1 MDNGKSGMTTRQ
13 RRGAV
18 SLLLALV
25 LLGVFPLDVLLPSF
39 PALAEHFRSTPA
51 DIALSISLFAVGIA
65 FAQLLIGPLSDV
77 IGRKGLLLAG
87 MSVSMLGALGC
98 VLTTDYSLFLMFRVV
113 QALGC
118 GCFVLS
124 QALVQDLFEGQE
136 RDRLRILM
144 VTAGGIFISLSPLA
158 GTFLQATLGWRG
170 SFWVFIALS
179 AAVLL
184 KACLFLENTR
194 PTTRGTR
201 TNFLTAYRQVLGDF
215 DFVGYWLIS
224 AFAFACH
231 FSFIVISP
239 LIFMDRLQ
247 LSAYEFSL
255 ILLIYGA
262 AYVAGGIL
270 ASVLSRRITSGQQ
283 IVVGLSLILFAGVTM
298 LYLSS
303 SFSLAAATVLIPML
317 ICTAGTTIARPA
329 ATSRAMS
336 LFPDNAGTS
345 ASAGSTIIFICGGL
359 ISALISLSPT
369 NLQSTLGYAF
379 VLLSGV
385 ALTLNSRISR
395 RARILQADAIAQP
408 NGD

>member
-1 MDNGKSGMTTRQ
+1 MDKGKSVVTTTQ
-13 RRGAV
+13 RRAAV
-18 SLLLALV
+18 SLLLAMV

-39 PALAEHFRSTPA
+39 PALAAHFRSSPA

-98 VLTTDYSLFLMFRVV
+98 VLTSDYTLFLVFRVI

-124 QALVQDLFEGQE
+124 QALVQDLFEGEE

-144 VTAGGIFISLSPLA
+144 VTATGIFISVSPLA

-170 SFWVFIALS
+170 SFWVFAALS
-179 AAVLL
+179 AMVLI
-184 KACLFLENTR
+184 KAWLFLTSSR
-194 PTTRGTR
+194 PASGGSPSG
-201 TNFLTAYRQVLGDF
+201 FIQSYRRVLGDF
-215 DFVGYWLIS
+215 EFVGYWLIS

-239 LIFMDRLQ
+239 LIFMDQLQ
-247 LSAYEFSL
+247 LAPYDFSL
-255 ILLIYGA
+255 ILLVYGA
-262 AYVAGGIL
+262 AYVVGGII
-270 ASVLSRRITSGQQ
+270 AAVLNRRITPVQQ
-283 IVVGLSLILFAGVTM
+283 IFIGLSLILLSGLAM
-298 LYLSS
+298 LYLAANHV
-303 SFSLAAATVLIPML
+303 LAPATVLIPML

-329 ATSRAMS
+329 ATSRAMG
-336 LFPDNAGTS
+336 LFPENAGTS

-359 ISALISLSPT
+359 ISALISLSPA
-369 NLQSTLGYAF
+369 NLQSTLGYSF
-379 VLLSGV
+379 VLLSTI
-385 ALTLNSRISR
+385 ALVLNNKLSR
-395 RARILQADAIAQP
+395 RARKHAANAAVRSA
-408 NGD
+408 GG

>member
-1 MDNGKSGMTTRQ
+1 MADGQSAVTRRK

-18 SLLLALV
+18 SLLLAMV
-25 LLGVFPLDVLLPSF
+25 MLGVFPLDVLLPSF
-39 PALAEHFRSTPA
+39 PALAEHFRRTPA

-87 MSVSMLGALGC
+87 MSISILGALGC
-98 VLTTDYSLFLMFRVV
+98 VMTSDYSLFLVFRVV

-124 QALVQDLFEGQE
+124 QALVQDLFEGQQ

-144 VTAGGIFISLSPLA
+144 VTAGGIFISISPLA

-184 KACLFLENTR
+184 KAWLFLESTR
-194 PTTRGTR
+194 PTASGTR
-201 TNFLTAYRQVLGDF
+201 TNFLMAYRRVLGDF

-262 AYVAGGIL
+262 AYVTGGIL
-270 ASVLSRRITSGQQ
+270 ASVLSRRINSGQQ
-283 IVVGLSLILFAGVTM
+283 MVVGLSLILFAGVTL

-303 SFSLAAATVLIPML
+303 SFALAPATVLIPML

-336 LFPDNAGTS
+336 LFPENAGTS

-369 NLQSTLGYAF
+369 NLQSTLGYSF
-379 VLLSGV
+379 VILSGV
-385 ALTLNSRISR
+385 ALALNARISR
-395 RARILQADAIAQP
+395 RDDLVGQP
-408 NGD
+408 DSD

>member
-1 MDNGKSGMTTRQ
+1 MVTRRQ

-18 SLLLALV
+18 SLLLAMV

-39 PALAEHFRSTPA
+39 PALAEHFRRTPA

-87 MSVSMLGALGC
+87 MSVSILGALGC
-98 VLTTDYSLFLMFRVV
+98 VMTSDYSLFLIFRVV

-124 QALVQDLFEGQE
+124 QALVQDLFEGEE

-144 VTAGGIFISLSPLA
+144 VTAGGIFISVSPLA

-184 KACLFLENTR
+184 KAWLFLENTR
-194 PTTRGTR
+194 PTASGTR

-262 AYVAGGIL
+262 AYVTGGIL
-270 ASVLSRRITSGQQ
+270 ASVLSRRINSGQQ
-283 IVVGLSLILFAGVTM
+283 MVVGLSLILFAGVTL

-303 SFSLAAATVLIPML
+303 SYALAPATVLIPML

-336 LFPDNAGTS
+336 LFPENAGTS

-369 NLQSTLGYAF
+369 NLQSTLGYSF
-379 VLLSGV
+379 VILSGV
-385 ALTLNSRISR
+385 ALALNARISR
-395 RARILQADAIAQP
+395 RNDLVGQP
-408 NGD
+408 DSD

>member
-1 MDNGKSGMTTRQ
+1 MNNRVHTGNARQ

-18 SLLLALV
+18 SLLLAMV

-39 PALAEHFRSTPA
+39 PALAEHFRSTPT

-87 MSVSMLGALGC
+87 MGVSMLGALGC
-98 VLTTDYSLFLMFRVV
+98 TMTRDYTLFLAFRLL

-124 QALVQDLFEGQE
+124 QALVQDLFDGEE

-144 VTAGGIFISLSPLA
+144 VTATGIFISVSPLA

-170 SFWVFIALS
+170 SFWVFTALA
-179 AAVLL
+179 AAVLI
-184 KACLFLENTR
+184 KAWFFLDDSHRVVRNT
-194 PTTRGTR
+194 PL
-201 TNFLTAYRQVLGDF
+201 NFLNAYRRVLGDF
-215 DFVGYWLIS
+215 EFVGYWLIS

-239 LIFMDRLQ
+239 LIFMDQLQ

-255 ILLIYGA
+255 ILLVYGA
-262 AYVAGGIL
+262 AYIVGGIAAAL
-270 ASVLSRRITSGQQ
+270 LSRRISSVQQ
-283 IVVGLSLILFAGVTM
+283 IVAGLSMILLAGLVMLFMTQHFA
-298 LYLSS
+298 LSP
-303 SFSLAAATVLIPML
+303 ATVLIPML

-329 ATSRAMS
+329 ATSRAMG
-336 LFPDNAGTS
+336 LFPENAGTS

-359 ISALISLSPT
+359 ISALISLSPS
-369 NLQSTLGYAF
+369 NLQATLGYCF
-379 VLLSGV
+379 VLLSCI
-385 ALTLNSRISR
+385 ALALNKRISQ
-395 RARILQADAIAQP
+395 RARVLESSANATTT
-408 NGD
+408 GD

>member
-1 MDNGKSGMTTRQ
+1 MDNRKSGMTTRQ

-98 VLTTDYSLFLMFRVV
+98 VMTTDYSLFLMFRVV

-303 SFSLAAATVLIPML
+303 SFTLAAATVLIPML

>member
-1 MDNGKSGMTTRQ
+1 MDDGQSVVTRRQ

-18 SLLLALV
+18 SLLLAMV

-39 PALAEHFRSTPA
+39 PALAEHFRRTPA

-87 MSVSMLGALGC
+87 MSVSIFGALGC
-98 VLTTDYSLFLMFRVV
+98 VMTSDYSLFLMFRVL

-124 QALVQDLFEGQE
+124 QALVQDLFEGEE

-144 VTAGGIFISLSPLA
+144 VTAGGIFISISPLA

-184 KACLFLENTR
+184 KAWLFLENTR
-194 PTTRGTR
+194 PTDSGTR
-201 TNFLTAYRQVLGDF
+201 TNFLSTYRQVLGDF

-262 AYVAGGIL
+262 AYVTGGIL
-270 ASVLSRRITSGQQ
+270 ASVLSRRINSGQQ
-283 IVVGLSLILFAGVTM
+283 MVVGLSLILFAGVTM

-303 SFSLAAATVLIPML
+303 NFALAPATVLIPML

-336 LFPDNAGTS
+336 LFPENAGTS

-369 NLQSTLGYAF
+369 NLQSTLGYSF
-379 VLLSGV
+379 VILSGV
-385 ALTLNSRISR
+385 ALVLNARISR
-395 RARILQADAIAQP
+395 RNDLVGQP
-408 NGD
+408 DSD

>member
-1 MDNGKSGMTTRQ
+1 MVTRRQ
-13 RRGAV
+13 RRRAV
-18 SLLLALV
+18 SLLLAMV

-39 PALAEHFRSTPA
+39 PALAEHFRRTPA

-87 MSVSMLGALGC
+87 MSVSIFGALGC
-98 VLTTDYSLFLMFRVV
+98 VMTSDYSLFLIFRVV

-124 QALVQDLFEGQE
+124 QALVQDLFEGEQ

-144 VTAGGIFISLSPLA
+144 VTAGGIFISISPLA

-184 KACLFLENTR
+184 KAWLFLENTR
-194 PTTRGTR
+194 PIASGTR

-262 AYVAGGIL
+262 AYVTGGIL
-270 ASVLSRRITSGQQ
+270 ASVLSRRINSGQQ
-283 IVVGLSLILFAGVTM
+283 MVVGLSLILFAGVTL

-303 SFSLAAATVLIPML
+303 SFALVPATVLIPML

-336 LFPDNAGTS
+336 LFPENAGTS

-369 NLQSTLGYAF
+369 NLQSTLGYSF
-379 VLLSGV
+379 VILSGV
-385 ALTLNSRISR
+385 ALALNARISR
-395 RARILQADAIAQP
+395 RNDLVGQP
-408 NGD
+408 DSD